1 MLIIFNVYVNVQELR
16 NVHLTLNYDVA
27 PKKQKNQP
35 SFKHKT
41 TPE

>member
-27 PKKQKNQP
+27 KIKKKQ
-35 SFKHKT
+35 T
-41 TPE
+41 VI